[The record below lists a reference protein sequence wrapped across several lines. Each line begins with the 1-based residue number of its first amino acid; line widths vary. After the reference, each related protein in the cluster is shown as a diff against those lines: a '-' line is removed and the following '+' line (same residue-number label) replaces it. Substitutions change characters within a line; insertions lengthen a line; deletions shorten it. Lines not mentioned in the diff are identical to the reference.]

1 MQITPEVNIILYK
14 HLDFWNNEGV
24 YYEQP
29 NVEYNDELIMV
40 VNDTGETK
48 TFSSILYLNQFFDP
62 LLNIPMIKYE
72 IFDDNHDGLNDT
84 FKFKINFPVNSVT
97 TITNIK
103 LYLFFK
109 YSLNTNIQG
118 SIERTLCE
126 VDINTP
132 LGASYVKINGDLV
145 LKQKFPLSSSTFSVG
160 NYKENILNVSET
172 YADNTTTYLKNDV
185 TDFNIESK
193 KEYFYNRD
201 VYTVFDY
208 SKVVIPYKNRDVV
221 QIELTVNIPSFQA
234 IMWEIPIAA
243 KIKFAWVQFMALFI
257 PVYVILRLIQFYI
270 FKNRIFPSV
279 PVSDLPKM
287 RIR

>member
-29 NVEYNDELIMV
+29 DVEYNDELIMV
-40 VNDTGETK
+40 VNDNGETK

-109 YSLNTNIQG
+109 YSLNTKIQG

-126 VDINTP
+126 VDINSP

>member
-40 VNDTGETK
+40 VNDTRETK

-84 FKFKINFPVNSVT
+84 FKFKINFPVNNVK

-243 KIKFAWVQFMALFI
+243 KIKFAWVQFMAIFI

>member
-40 VNDTGETK
+40 VNDTRETK

-84 FKFKINFPVNSVT
+84 FKFKINFPVNNVK

-132 LGASYVKINGDLV
+132 LGVSYVKINGDLV

-243 KIKFAWVQFMALFI
+243 KIKFAWVQFMAIFI

>member
-40 VNDTGETK
+40 VNDTRETK

-84 FKFKINFPVNSVT
+84 FKFKINFPVNNVK

-132 LGASYVKINGDLV
+132 LGVSYVKINGDLV

>member
-1 MQITPEVNIILYK
+1 MQITLEVNIILYK

-29 NVEYNDELIMV
+29 DVEYNDELIMV
-40 VNDTGETK
+40 VNDTRETK

-84 FKFKINFPVNSVT
+84 FKFKINFPVNNVK

>member
-1 MQITPEVNIILYK
+1 
-14 HLDFWNNEGV
+14 
-24 YYEQP
+24 
-29 NVEYNDELIMV
+29 MV
-40 VNDTGETK
+40 VNDNEETK

-84 FKFKINFPVNSVT
+84 FKFKINFPVNDVKD
-97 TITNIK
+97 IINIK

-145 LKQKFPLSSSTFSVG
+145 LKQKLPLSTSIFSVG
-160 NYKENILNVSET
+160 NYKENILSLSET
-172 YADNTTTYLKNDV
+172 YTPTDSSGTTYLKNDV
-185 TDFNIESK
+185 SDFNIESK

-208 SKVVIPYKNRDVV
+208 NKVVIPYKNRDVV
-221 QIELTVNIPSFQA
+221 QIDLTVNIPSFQA

-243 KIKFAWVQFMALFI
+243 KLKFAWVQFMALFI

>member
-40 VNDTGETK
+40 VNDTRETK

-84 FKFKINFPVNSVT
+84 FKFKINFPVNNVK

>member
-40 VNDTGETK
+40 VNDNEETK

-132 LGASYVKINGDLV
+132 LGVSYVKINGDLV

>member
-1 MQITPEVNIILYK
+1 MQLTPEVNIILYK

-40 VNDTGETK
+40 VNDTRETK

-84 FKFKINFPVNSVT
+84 FKFKINFPVNNVK

>member
-84 FKFKINFPVNSVT
+84 FKFKINFPVNNVK

-132 LGASYVKINGDLV
+132 LGVSYVKINGDLV

>member
-29 NVEYNDELIMV
+29 DVEYNDELIMV
-40 VNDTGETK
+40 VNDNGETK

-84 FKFKINFPVNSVT
+84 FKFKINFPVNNVK

>member
-24 YYEQP
+24 CYEQP

-40 VNDTGETK
+40 VNDNGETK

-84 FKFKINFPVNSVT
+84 FKFKINFPVNDVT

-132 LGASYVKINGDLV
+132 LGVSYVKINGDLV

>member
-1 MQITPEVNIILYK
+1 
-14 HLDFWNNEGV
+14 
-24 YYEQP
+24 
-29 NVEYNDELIMV
+29 MV
-40 VNDTGETK
+40 VKDNGETK

-84 FKFKINFPVNSVT
+84 FKFKINFPVNNVK

-126 VDINTP
+126 VDINSP

>member
-29 NVEYNDELIMV
+29 NIEYNDELIMV

-84 FKFKINFPVNSVT
+84 FKFKINFPVNNVK

>member
-40 VNDTGETK
+40 VNDNEETK

-84 FKFKINFPVNSVT
+84 FKFKINFPVNNVK

>member
-40 VNDTGETK
+40 VKDNGETK

-84 FKFKINFPVNSVT
+84 FKFKINFPVNNVK

-126 VDINTP
+126 VDINSP

>member
-1 MQITPEVNIILYK
+1 MQITPEVNIIVYK

-24 YYEQP
+24 YYEQT

-84 FKFKINFPVNSVT
+84 FKFKINFPVNNVK

>member
-84 FKFKINFPVNSVT
+84 FKFKINFPVNNVK

>member
-84 FKFKINFPVNSVT
+84 FKFKINFPVNDVT